1 MKTQRVLLVVA
12 VLSLIWNLAGI
23 GAYLSQVMMN
33 PAELAKTDP
42 YQAHMFMQMPKWAW
56 TAYAIAVWSGLLGAI
71 ALLFKR
77 SLAVTLFLISL
88 IAVLVQFSYGLMM
101 TDLIAVKG
109 WVAAIFPA
117 VIIALALAQFLF
129 ARTMVVR
136 GELK

>member
-1 MKTQRVLLVVA
+1 MKTQRILLVVA
-12 VLSLIWNLAGI
+12 ILSLLWNMAGI

-42 YQAHMFMQMPKWAW
+42 YQAHMFAQMPKWAW
-56 TAYAIAVWSGLLGAI
+56 SAYAIAVWSGLLGAI

-77 SLAVTLFLISL
+77 SLAVTLILTSL
-88 IAVLVQFSYGLMM
+88 IAVLVQFSYALVM

-109 WVAAIFPA
+109 WVAAVFPA
-117 VIIALALAQFLF
+117 IIIVLALAQFLF